1 MFQHITRTG
10 TLTGL
15 QPRIYVSCHK
25 DDLELYLKS
34 VCADIF
40 AAQENCAVFY
50 EDEPDRSLAEGELED
65 LLSDMRMVVV
75 PVTQK
80 LLRERS
86 RALDTEIPA
95 ALRLNIPVLPIL
107 FEEDDTGR
115 LIGKFNNTEIFGG
128 LQFLNKYDRDP
139 TALRYQDKLA
149 AFLSSVLI
157 SESDTGRIH
166 EEFSSKVFLSYRKKD
181 RAFAQELMRR
191 IHSVDVCRDTAIWYD
206 EYLIPGESF
215 DDNIMKALNDSDVFI
230 MSVSPAFEEPGNYV
244 ADHEYPDAVRK
255 NKPLVAAE
263 MKRFDQ
269 QSLDNLE
276 ELYPGINALMVDPD
290 DADDRKTAQETSGQ
304 TGETEAALTG
314 LSCPETAQSKP
325 RFSAETGETYSPNEL
340 IVSAGQDRDGQD
352 KNVQDVVKRMMR
364 EDQMIRQ
371 IGLNEY
377 DNTALLRW
385 SGQKWTAEEQ
395 KQHIRELKAYD
406 GVDSVSLNYALLT
419 EALAAEEGTEP
430 AGTEN
435 SSAKAETERDAETK
449 AAWDTDAETERDA
462 ETKAAW
468 DADAETDRDAETA
481 DDGTVSESGTALK
494 AIHADTLRTY
504 AAGAYSEGQ
513 TKEKIRIGII
523 ASTEAEAE
531 EMKKAIDLMCP
542 SGAYSICSVKDV
554 PYAYS
559 SYALDHQLT
568 QLIAEDGCRVVCVS
582 AQQPV
587 LSYAASQGSVEAQ
600 YDLEKQNDVLQ
611 KALIRLDSSGRLPAD
626 CLICTASG
634 DQNDAVFEEDEDA
647 DYGYSPAGSASEYA
661 VRGEECLAEYNL
673 LNGIGSEVWDKMD
686 HLRLLCAGAAVC
698 RANDKVRIADYS
710 QTGDPVK
717 ILAPGEKDPAN
728 GCGTALAAARISA
741 AAADVFISK
750 SDASLDD
757 CVSCLL
763 EAATQKAAG
772 SNVRMIDCKAVMDDI
787 ADDAD

>member
-1 MFQHITRTG
+1 MEKYCRKCGGRLDEMTG
-10 TLTGL
+10 FCPT
-15 QPRIYVSCHK
+15 CEA
-25 DDLELYLKS
+25 DLVKKGRELLM
-34 VCADIF
+34 A
-40 AAQENCAVFY
+40 EEETVF
-50 EDEPDRSLAEGELED
+50 
-65 LLSDMRMVVV
+65 LSDKTPGKSYEYEQRV
-75 PVTQK
+75 PLMTEEGAERPGQEPPRRYQQAPDIPHAK
-80 LLRERS
+80 RS
-86 RALDTEIPA
+86 RKW
-95 ALRLNIPVLPIL
+95 IPVLIVL
-107 FEEDDTGR
+107 
-115 LIGKFNNTEIFGG
+115 LVLLAGG
-128 LQFLNKYDRDP
+128 GTWYYLTLQ
-139 TALRYQDKLA
+139 
-149 AFLSSVLI
+149 
-157 SESDTGRIH
+157 
-166 EEFSSKVFLSYRKKD
+166 
-181 RAFAQELMRR
+181 
-191 IHSVDVCRDTAIWYD
+191 
-206 EYLIPGESF
+206 PG
-215 DDNIMKALNDSDVFI
+215 
-230 MSVSPAFEEPGNYV
+230 
-244 ADHEYPDAVRK
+244 
-255 NKPLVAAE
+255 
-263 MKRFDQ
+263 
-269 QSLDNLE
+269 
-276 ELYPGINALMVDPD
+276 VDPD

-325 RFSAETGETYSPNEL
+325 RFSADTGETYYPNEL
-340 IVSAGQDRDGQD
+340 IVSAGQDRNGQD

-364 EDQMIRQ
+364 DDQMIRQ

-419 EALAAEEGTEP
+419 EAPAAEEGTEP

-449 AAWDTDAETERDA
+449 AAWDADTETERDADTKAAWDADAETERDA

-468 DADAETDRDAETA
+468 DADAETERDADTA

-494 AIHADTLRTY
+494 AIHADTLRKY

-686 HLRLLCAGAAVC
+686 HLRLLCSGAAVC